1 MSIST
6 RKVVWGLSPV
16 LTMFSPYGDVTIAGG
31 EELKPLGVCLAPTT
45 FEQ

>member
-1 MSIST
+1 MKSVSSFSSIESIST

-31 EELKPLGVCLAPTT
+31 EELKP
-45 FEQ
+45 